1 MPEWQATCNF
11 ELASQETVRLEVR
24 TDFVLKNGFEKSLRL
39 YAGQELRRE
48 AIDVTGDIN

>member
-1 MPEWQATCNF
+1 MQPATSDWQ
-11 ELASQETVRLEVR
+11 VRKLCDMEVR
-24 TDFVLKNGFEKSLRL
+24 TDFVLKNGFEKSLRF